1 MPAPHYTCGLGW
13 DACYRARPHR
23 RCEIAQWDRL
33 PSVQDRDAACS
44 REDSSGL
51 LDVIVLNPN
60 DTNQPYLI
68 TQNSDGS
75 WQRAVAMPNPSRRLY
90 SAITATVSVTNQLLV
105 LLLDGQPR
113 VGHGGLPYVTQIVP
127 GETLQAPDPIT
138 FSNGSLIKG
147 FTYLSLATGG
157 DTSSNILLVLLI
169 NFHDYLTP
177 PSEGQT
183 YDNVAGC
190 VSQSPDGDWQI
201 LGNLSD
207 LTGLMSQP
215 GGLQNIQVQCCTQH
229 LQQASA
235 TDCCTLFPPGVWQK
249 QRGTDRS
256 D

>member
-13 DACYRARPHR
+13 DACTGLGRIDGAKLLSGIASQVYRTAMP
-23 RCEIAQWDRL
+23 L
-33 PSVQDRDAACS
+33 AAGN
-44 REDSSGL
+44 DSSGL

-183 YDNVAGC
+183 YDNVT
-190 VSQSPDGDWQI
+190 VLSQSPDGT
-201 LGNLSD
+201 GD
-207 LTGLMSQP
+207 LETCP
-215 GGLQNIQVQCCTQH
+215 T
-229 LQQASA
+229 
-235 TDCCTLFPPGVWQK
+235 
-249 QRGTDRS
+249 
-256 D
+256 